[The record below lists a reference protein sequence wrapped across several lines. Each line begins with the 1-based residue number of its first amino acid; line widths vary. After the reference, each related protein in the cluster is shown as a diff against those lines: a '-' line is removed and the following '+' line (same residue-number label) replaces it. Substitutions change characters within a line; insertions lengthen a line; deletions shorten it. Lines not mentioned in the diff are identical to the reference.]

1 MDLNAISERIHPD
14 DLEGILSIVKRN
26 TELKQKEFFINFR
39 VKRKTGEYIWREDH
53 IYQDFDEKGNYHGSY
68 VICRDVTVQRK
79 NEASL
84 KEYAD
89 TLEKMNDDL
98 ESFAYVASHDLK
110 APLNMISGFLRLL
123 NSEKDTLSNIKRDE
137 YLKYIQNS
145 VDQMKI
151 LINDLLQ
158 FSRIGSNSDSFVE
171 IDLNQLLVSIQ
182 SILSDTILQINARI
196 KVDQL
201 PSIFANKT
209 LINQLFMNLLV
220 NALKFHKSGKELI
233 IEVGYKDLGE
243 MYQFYVKDSGIGI
256 AQENLAKLFVM
267 FKRLN
272 TQSEFQGSGIGL
284 ALCKR
289 IVEAHKGRIWIESVF
304 GEGSTFYF
312 TINK

>member
-1 MDLNAISERIHPD
+1 
-14 DLEGILSIVKRN
+14 
-26 TELKQKEFFINFR
+26 
-39 VKRKTGEYIWREDH
+39 
-53 IYQDFDEKGNYHGSY
+53 
-68 VICRDVTVQRK
+68 
-79 NEASL
+79 
-84 KEYAD
+84 
-89 TLEKMNDDL
+89 
-98 ESFAYVASHDLK
+98 
-110 APLNMISGFLRLL
+110 
-123 NSEKDTLSNIKRDE
+123 
-137 YLKYIQNS
+137 
-145 VDQMKI
+145 
-151 LINDLLQ
+151 
-158 FSRIGSNSDSFVE
+158 
-171 IDLNQLLVSIQ
+171 
-182 SILSDTILQINARI
+182 
-196 KVDQL
+196 
-201 PSIFANKT
+201 
-209 LINQLFMNLLV
+209 MNLLV